1 MNGSSKGPLVRVILS
16 AGFLGASLVP
26 FAKVCLGC

>member
-1 MNGSSKGPLVRVILS
+1 MTSILHRPLMRLALS
-16 AGFLGASLVP
+16 VGFLGATLVP